1 MKILRIIALYSLLV
15 AGSIIFI
22 WPFLWMAATSAKV
35 DRELFTER
43 LRLLPERPIPRTHS
57 PYVDEKLFNDIRGP
71 RLTEALTMIEQH
83 LAKLPY
89 SWPNRSRSLDAPAT
103 NRSRHLQPATDN
115 PSR

>member
-89 SWPNRSRSLDAPAT
+89 SWPNDLDPLHSRCRSRIPGRRPEWA
-103 NRSRHLQPATDN
+103 
-115 PSR
+115 